1 MLEKSSKKQGDYMK
15 RFTSIMLVVLMAFAL
30 VFVSCSKKGES
41 SSSAK
46 SASKATK
53 IGFVVINDESDQGYT
68 WNFMN
73 GMDNA
78 ISKLKAEGYN
88 VELVVKRNT
97 TESSLAYD
105 NNMELAGEGCEIIFN
120 NSYGFEP
127 YMLQAAAELGDGIHF
142 VGMTNCGGQS
152 VANKENPY
160 LHNAFAAIYEGRYLA
175 GIAAGMK
182 LNQMINEGEIRPNQA
197 VIGYVG
203 AYSFAEV
210 ISGMSGYFLGAKS
223 VCPSV
228 KMIVQFVGT
237 WGDATLEE
245 AAAKALIDKGAVMI
259 SQHSDTTSPALAAQ
273 KAGIFHTGYNT
284 DMTKAAPEASLL
296 SCRIDW
302 SRYFYTAIKDY
313 IDTGAFAKDW
323 TGTVADGDVVITEL
337 NAKIA
342 APGTKEALDK
352 AQAAFHNGTL
362 HVFDTSTFTV
372 DGGKKLTHAFAMDT
386 NGDFTADTG
395 EAVWDGAFHE
405 SYPEFQSAPYL
416 TAKIDGIEWLN
427 SAF

>member
-1 MLEKSSKKQGDYMK
+1 MKKTLTIAIALLMCLSLFAQGGSEAA
-15 RFTSIMLVVLMAFAL
+15 TST
-30 VFVSCSKKGES
+30 GP
-41 SSSAK
+41 
-46 SASKATK
+46 KATK

-78 ISKLKAEGYN
+78 IEKLTAEGYN
-88 VELVVKRNT
+88 VELLVKRNT
-97 TESSLAYD
+97 SESAICKD
-105 NNMELAGEGCEIIFN
+105 NNEELAAEGCEIIFN

-127 YMLQAAAELGDGIHF
+127 YMLEAARDYPDTIF
-142 VGMTNCGGQS
+142 VGMTNCGSQQDG
-152 VANKENPY
+152 NPNTY
-160 LHNAFAAIYEGRYLA
+160 NAFAAIYEGRYLA

-182 LNQMINEGEIRPNQA
+182 LQQLIDEGTITADQA

-210 ISGMSGYFLGAKS
+210 ISGMSGYYLGAKS

-228 KMIVQFVGT
+228 TMIVQFVGT

-245 AAAKALIDKGAVMI
+245 AAANSLIDQGAVMI

-273 KAGIFHTGYNT
+273 KKGVYHTGYNT
-284 DMTKAAPEASLL
+284 DMTKVAPQASLL

-302 SRYFYTAIKDY
+302 TRYFYTFIKNY
-313 IDTGAFAKDW
+313 IDGVENSSDW

-337 NAKIA
+337 NEAIA
-342 APGTKEALDK
+342 APGTKEALEK
-352 AQAAFHNGTL
+352 AEKAFADGTL

-372 DGGKKLTHAFAMDT
+372 NGGQVLTHAFAIDSD
-386 NGDFTADTG
+386 GDFTADKD
-395 EAVWDGAFHE
+395 EAVWDGVFHE
-405 SYPEFQSAPYL
+405 SYPAFQSAPYL
-416 TAKIDGIEWLN
+416 TAVIDGITWLN
-427 SAF
+427 AAY